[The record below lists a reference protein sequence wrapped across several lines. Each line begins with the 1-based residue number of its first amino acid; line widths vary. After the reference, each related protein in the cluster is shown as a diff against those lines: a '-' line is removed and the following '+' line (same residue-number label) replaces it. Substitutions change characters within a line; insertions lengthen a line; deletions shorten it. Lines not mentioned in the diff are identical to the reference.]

1 MSNWCTVSNMNDAVA
16 SASWESYGGE
26 FGVCDGYSF
35 GLLRGWTKAFG
46 RELVRIL
53 LLLLCWA
60 ARPYRLD
67 RRGRM
72 LWWSYG
78 AFGNK
83 GRLEGAQ
90 YLAGRR
96 APPFLR

>member
-1 MSNWCTVSNMNDAVA
+1 MSNWCAVRNIDDAVA
-16 SASWESYGGE
+16 SASWGSSVGE
-26 FGVCDGYSF
+26 FRPWDGYSF
-35 GLLRGWTKAFG
+35 GLLQRWTKVFR
-46 RELVRIL
+46 RELVRL
-53 LLLLCWA
+53 LLVLLCWA
-60 ARPYRLD
+60 AKSHPLNRQ
-67 RRGRM
+67 GAM

-96 APPFLR
+96 APPVLR

>member
-1 MSNWCTVSNMNDAVA
+1 MSNWCTVRNTDEATALVSWA
-16 SASWESYGGE
+16 SSGDEFRLWEG
-26 FGVCDGYSF
+26 D
-35 GLLRGWTKAFG
+35 AFG
-46 RELVRIL
+46 RLQSWAKVFRRELVRFL

-60 ARPYRLD
+60 DRPYNLD
-67 RRGRM
+67 RWGRM
-72 LWWSYG
+72 LWWSHG

-96 APPFLR
+96 APPLLY

>member
-1 MSNWCTVSNMNDAVA
+1 MSNWCTVRNIDDTAAPV
-16 SASWESYGGE
+16 SWGPSVGE
-26 FGVCDGYSF
+26 FRPWDGYSF
-35 GLLRGWTKAFG
+35 GLLQRWTKAFR
-46 RELVRIL
+46 RELVRFL

-60 ARPYRLD
+60 ARSYTVD

>member
-1 MSNWCTVSNMNDAVA
+1 MSNWCTVRNKGDAVA
-16 SASWESYGGE
+16 SASWGSSVGE
-26 FGVCDGYSF
+26 FRSWDGYSL
-35 GLLRGWTKAFG
+35 GLLQRWTKVFR
-46 RELVRIL
+46 RELVRL
-53 LLLLCWA
+53 LLLLVCWA
-60 ARPYRLD
+60 ARSDPLD

-83 GRLEGAQ
+83 GRLQGAQ

-96 APPFLR
+96 APPVLR

>member
-1 MSNWCTVSNMNDAVA
+1 MSNWCTIRNIDVAVA
-16 SASWESYGGE
+16 SASWGSSACE
-26 FGVCDGYSF
+26 FRSWDGYSF
-35 GLLRGWTKAFG
+35 GLQRWAKVFR
-46 RELVRIL
+46 RELVRL
-53 LLLLCWA
+53 LLLLVCWA
-60 ARPYRLD
+60 ARSHPLD

-78 AFGNK
+78 AFGSK

-96 APPFLR
+96 APPVLR

>member
-1 MSNWCTVSNMNDAVA
+1 MSNWCTVRNIDAAAA
-16 SASWESYGGE
+16 SVSWGSTGE
-26 FGVCDGYSF
+26 EFRPWDGDAF
-35 GLLRGWTKAFG
+35 GLLQRWTKVFR
-46 RELVRIL
+46 RELVRFL

-96 APPFLR
+96 APPSLR

>member
-1 MSNWCTVSNMNDAVA
+1 MTPPWPSPGEEFRQW
-16 SASWESYGGE
+16 GGN
-26 FGVCDGYSF
+26 SF
-35 GLLRGWTKAFG
+35 GLLQRWTKVFR
-46 RELVRIL
+46 RELVRFL

-60 ARPYRLD
+60 ARPYRLV

-96 APPFLR
+96 APPVVR

>member
-1 MSNWCTVSNMNDAVA
+1 MSNWCTVSNID
-16 SASWESYGGE
+16 GGAMAPPWPCSGDE
-26 FGVCDGYSF
+26 FRRWDGNSF
-35 GLLRGWTKAFG
+35 GLLQRWTKAFK
-46 RELVRIL
+46 RELVRFL

-72 LWWSYG
+72 LWWSHG

-96 APPFLR
+96 APPVLR

>member
-1 MSNWCTVSNMNDAVA
+1 MSNWCTVCNMDAAAA
-16 SASWESYGGE
+16 SALWGSPGDE
-26 FGVCDGYSF
+26 FRPRDGDAF
-35 GLLRGWTKAFG
+35 GLLQRWAKVFR
-46 RELVRIL
+46 RELVRFL

-96 APPFLR
+96 APPVLR

>member
-1 MSNWCTVSNMNDAVA
+1 MSNWCTVRNKDGAA
-16 SASWESYGGE
+16 APASWGVSGAE
-26 FGVCDGYSF
+26 FRAWDTSAF
-35 GLLRGWTKAFG
+35 GLLQRWTKVFR
-46 RELVRIL
+46 RELVRFL

-60 ARPYRLD
+60 ARPYSLD

-72 LWWSYG
+72 LWWSHG

>member
-1 MSNWCTVSNMNDAVA
+1 MSNWCTVRNIGATDAA
-16 SASWESYGGE
+16 LLLGLPADELRMW
-26 FGVCDGYSF
+26 DGHSS
-35 GLLRGWTKAFG
+35 GLLQRWAKVFR
-46 RELVRIL
+46 RELVRLL

-60 ARPYRLD
+60 TGPCAFG

-78 AFGNK
+78 AFGSK

-96 APPFLR
+96 APPVLR

>member
-1 MSNWCTVSNMNDAVA
+1 MGNRCTIHNIDDAVA
-16 SASWESYGGE
+16 SASWGSSVGE
-26 FGVCDGYSF
+26 FRPLNGYSF
-35 GLLRGWTKAFG
+35 GLLQRWTKVFR
-46 RELVRIL
+46 RELVRL
-53 LLLLCWA
+53 LLVLVCWA
-60 ARPYRLD
+60 AKPHPLG

-72 LWWSYG
+72 LWWAYG

-96 APPFLR
+96 APPVLR

>member
-1 MSNWCTVSNMNDAVA
+1 MSNWCTVRNIDDTDAAVLLGL
-16 SASWESYGGE
+16 SAGE
-26 FGVCDGYSF
+26 FRSWDGRSS
-35 GLLRGWTKAFG
+35 GLPQKWAKVFR
-46 RELVRIL
+46 REFVRLL

-60 ARPYRLD
+60 ARPFAFD
-67 RRGRM
+67 HRGRM

-96 APPFLR
+96 APPVLR

>member
-1 MSNWCTVSNMNDAVA
+1 MSNWCTVRNMDCAVA
-16 SASWESYGGE
+16 SASWRSSACE
-26 FGVCDGYSF
+26 VRPWDGYSF
-35 GLLRGWTKAFG
+35 GLLQRWTKVFR
-46 RELVRIL
+46 RELVRL
-53 LLLLCWA
+53 LLLLVCWT
-60 ARPYRLD
+60 ARAHPLD

-96 APPFLR
+96 APPVLR

>member
-1 MSNWCTVSNMNDAVA
+1 
-16 SASWESYGGE
+16 
-26 FGVCDGYSF
+26 
-35 GLLRGWTKAFG
+35 
-46 RELVRIL
+46 
-53 LLLLCWA
+53 
-60 ARPYRLD
+60 
-67 RRGRM
+67 M

-96 APPFLR
+96 APPVLR

>member
-1 MSNWCTVSNMNDAVA
+1 MSNWCTVSNIERAGAPASLVPSVDEFRAWDGDAL
-16 SASWESYGGE
+16 
-26 FGVCDGYSF
+26 C
-35 GLLRGWTKAFG
+35 LLQRWTKALR
-46 RELVRIL
+46 RELVRFL

-72 LWWSYG
+72 LWWSHG

-83 GRLEGAQ
+83 GRLFGAQ

-96 APPFLR
+96 APPVLR

>member
-1 MSNWCTVSNMNDAVA
+1 MDDVAVSALWGP
-16 SASWESYGGE
+16 SGGG
-26 FGVCDGYSF
+26 FRPGDGYSF
-35 GLLRGWTKAFG
+35 GLLQRWTKVFR
-46 RELVRIL
+46 RELVRFL

-60 ARPYRLD
+60 ARPHRLD

>member
-1 MSNWCTVSNMNDAVA
+1 MSNWCTVRNIDDTDAAVLLGL
-16 SASWESYGGE
+16 SADELRAW
-26 FGVCDGYSF
+26 DGHSF
-35 GLLRGWTKAFG
+35 GLLERWTKVFR
-46 RELVRIL
+46 RELVRFL

-60 ARPYRLD
+60 ARPYVLD

-78 AFGNK
+78 AFGSK

-96 APPFLR
+96 APPVLR

>member
-1 MSNWCTVSNMNDAVA
+1 MSNWCAVRNVDDAVT
-16 SASWESYGGE
+16 SASWGSSDGESRQW
-26 FGVCDGYSF
+26 DGYSL
-35 GLLRGWTKAFG
+35 GLLQGWTKACR
-46 RELVRIL
+46 RELVRL
-53 LLLLCWA
+53 LLVLVCWA
-60 ARPYRLD
+60 ARSHLLD
-67 RRGRM
+67 RRGGM

-96 APPFLR
+96 APPVLR

>member
-1 MSNWCTVSNMNDAVA
+1 MSNWRTICNIDGAAASVSRGSSSDEVRPWDGDA
-16 SASWESYGGE
+16 
-26 FGVCDGYSF
+26 F
-35 GLLRGWTKAFG
+35 GLLQRWTKVFR
-46 RELVRIL
+46 RELVRFL
-53 LLLLCWA
+53 LLLLCLV
-60 ARPYRLD
+60 PKPHGLD

-96 APPFLR
+96 APPFPH

>member
-1 MSNWCTVSNMNDAVA
+1 MTLPWPSSGD
-16 SASWESYGGE
+16 E
-26 FGVCDGYSF
+26 FHQWDGNSF
-35 GLLRGWTKAFG
+35 GLLQMWTKVFR
-46 RELVRIL
+46 RELVRFL

-60 ARPYRLD
+60 ARPYRLG
-67 RRGRM
+67 RRRRM
-72 LWWSYG
+72 LWWSHG

-96 APPFLR
+96 APPLLR

>member
-1 MSNWCTVSNMNDAVA
+1 MSNWCTVSNTDDAVA
-16 SASWESYGGE
+16 TVSWRTSGE
-26 FGVCDGYSF
+26 FLLCDGYSF
-35 GLLRGWTKAFG
+35 GLLQRWTKAFG
-46 RELVRIL
+46 RELVRFL

-60 ARPYRLD
+60 ARPCRLD
-67 RRGRM
+67 RRGLM

>member
-1 MSNWCTVSNMNDAVA
+1 MSNWCTVRNIGDAVA
-16 SASWESYGGE
+16 SASWGSSVGE
-26 FGVCDGYSF
+26 FRPLNGYSF
-35 GLLRGWTKAFG
+35 GLLQRWTKVFR
-46 RELVRIL
+46 RELVRL
-53 LLLLCWA
+53 LLLLVCWA
-60 ARPYRLD
+60 ARSDPLD

-83 GRLEGAQ
+83 GRLQGAQ

-96 APPFLR
+96 APPVLR